1 MLGCAWVSRCGCT
14 PIGLSPD
21 GVRDTAP
28 TATGGPPKSTF
39 VGSVA
44 CESCHRILRPMEGD
58 VDGQRHCR
66 SRQAPSAVLGD
77 FSTPNPLV
85 TFTKEDVAF
94 IYGTKWKQR
103 YFTKRG
109 DDYFVFPAQWDVQ
122 AKTWRRYYVE
132 PGTDW
137 WADIIRPTRCSGPP
151 VPSATAVIGQLR
163 HQDEDGDRM
172 ERRL

>member
-1 MLGCAWVSRCGCT
+1 MARV
-14 PIGLSPD
+14 IIDAAQQPD
-21 GVRDTAP
+21 A
-28 TATGGPPKSTF
+28 
-39 VGSVA
+39 
-44 CESCHRILRPMEGD
+44 M
-58 VDGQRHCR
+58 
-66 SRQAPSAVLGD
+66 LGD
-77 FSTPNPLV
+77 FATPNPLV
-85 TFTKEDVAF
+85 TFKKEDVAL

-137 WADIIRPTRCSGPP
+137 WAEHYPARPDAEADGAALRRLSF
-151 VPSATAVIGQLR
+151 GQLR
-163 HQDEDGDRM
+163 HQDQEGDRV